1 MYRLSKITDI
11 SELSKKELKN
21 LNIAIDEA
29 EKSTFHQPKKIGAV
43 IDSGCGKIAGENQ
56 HREQYGR
63 TRNKSLH
70 AEMNALFKSIKR
82 ERKNKLCLGKGRLER
97 SSMTIYI
104 VRISKPTGMN
114 PIDSRGYVYGCSK
127 PCLNC
132 ERHLYYYN
140 VTRIKYTDIID
151 GKTVLCEM
159 KII

>member
-1 MYRLSKITDI
+1 MYSLVKITNI
-11 SELSKKELKN
+11 SDLPRKELVN

-29 EKSTFHQPKKIGAV
+29 EKSIFSQPKKIGAV
-43 IDSGCGKIAGENQ
+43 IDYGCRKIAGENQ

-63 TRNKSLH
+63 THYKSLH
-70 AEMNALFKSIKR
+70 AEMNALFKFIKLGR
-82 ERKNKLCLGKGRLER
+82 VNKLHIGKGRSDR
-97 SSMTIYI
+97 PSMTIYI
-104 VRISKPTGMN
+104 VRLCKPTGFI

-132 ERHLYYYN
+132 EKHLYYYN

-159 KII
+159 KIN